1 MMERSYRIVKKNTFV
16 YIKSMEEKRK
26 NIKELEQKRQEEFR
40 SVNLM
45 LEDLGEALLSR
56 EEAGEGDAGEYT
68 REYQRIQQGIAD
80 SEGLISTIKGD
91 VLRLKQAE
99 EALAL
104 NEKALF
110 KVKQDLEQR
119 YTGLGER
126 LLEDGTYGEF
136 TEPYR
141 RQFDA
146 LEDKVKSLEDRM
158 EALAARPP
166 ANPLVQLG
174 RKTQS
179 MLFRAALEKNHSEV
193 RRIYE
198 AAGEKFASR
207 EDGGPNP
214 GGELDRVLEEIG
226 KLRKQAGDLRAEE
239 DRLRGERREIAGS
252 LNIQGGPVKRAAALE
267 KGITR
272 LKNERRTVYGKYGEF
287 AREKARN
294 GEWEV
299 VFNQDD
305 RLLLQRIE
313 ETRNYI
319 GDIENQIEKNQ
330 ASLAIDEERGAIVK
344 MEKAISDHRVRIAA
358 AEKAIGDLEERI
370 RKAEQRIEELKQI
383 EAYGN
388 KN

>member
-1 MMERSYRIVKKNTFV
+1 
-16 YIKSMEEKRK
+16 MEEKKK
-26 NIKELEQKRQEEFR
+26 NIKELKQKRQEEFL

-56 EEAGEGDAGEYT
+56 VEAGEGDAGEYA
-68 REYQRIQQGIAD
+68 REYHRIQQEIAD
-80 SEGLISTIKGD
+80 SEGLISTIKED

-104 NEKALF
+104 NEKALL
-110 KVKQDLEQR
+110 KVKEDLEQR

-126 LLEDGTYGEF
+126 LLEDGAYGEF
-136 TEPYR
+136 TEPSYR

-158 EALAARPP
+158 EALAARAP

-179 MLFRAALEKNHSEV
+179 MLFRASLEKSYSGM

-198 AAGEKFASR
+198 AAGENFASR

-214 GGELDRVLEEIG
+214 GGELDQALEEIG
-226 KLRKQAGDLRAEE
+226 ELRKQAGDLRAEG
-239 DRLRGERREIAGS
+239 DRRREERREIADS
-252 LNIQGGPVKRAAALE
+252 LNVQGGPVKRVGALE
-267 KGITR
+267 KGISR
-272 LKNERRTVYGKYGEF
+272 LKDERRTVYGKYGEF

-294 GEWEV
+294 GEWDA

-305 RLLLQRIE
+305 RLLLQKIE
-313 ETRNYI
+313 ETRKCI
-319 GDIENQIEKNQ
+319 GDIETRIEKIQ

-344 MEKAISDHRVRIAA
+344 MKKAVSDHRVRIAA
-358 AEKAIGDLEERI
+358 AEKAIGDLEEGI